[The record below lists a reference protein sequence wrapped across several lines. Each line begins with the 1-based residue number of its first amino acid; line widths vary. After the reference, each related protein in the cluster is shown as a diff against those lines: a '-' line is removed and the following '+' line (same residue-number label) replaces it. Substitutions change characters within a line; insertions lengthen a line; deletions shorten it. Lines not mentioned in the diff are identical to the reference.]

1 MRTFSRSGSAA
12 CARCQA
18 RLACAVSGGMGGLDS
33 VAIRNIF
40 PDVVRHE
47 QSPELGA
54 IDAPSFD
61 HLPCPLLPGP
71 TTCLKGESHEVLR
84 SDDADRNGIVIERAG
99 RCDGLF

>member
-1 MRTFSRSGSAA
+1 
-12 CARCQA
+12 
-18 RLACAVSGGMGGLDS
+18 MGGLDS

-71 TTCLKGESHEVLR
+71 TTCSLVQGGVVVPGTQHSGVVSVL
-84 SDDADRNGIVIERAG
+84 AE
-99 RCDGLF
+99 